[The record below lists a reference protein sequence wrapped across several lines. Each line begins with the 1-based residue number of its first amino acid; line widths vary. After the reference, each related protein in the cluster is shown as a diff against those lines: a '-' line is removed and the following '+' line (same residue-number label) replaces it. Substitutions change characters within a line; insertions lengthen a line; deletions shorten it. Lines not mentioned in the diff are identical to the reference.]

1 MVAAAARHRVQRRPC
16 DLCGRPLDF
25 ARALHPQ
32 PEGGP
37 RRKWAAPFV
46 LDVRSSNSVP
56 PRQAPVRLLEFTTS
70 QPADGNNLASGLDG
84 RADHGQ
90 SRAQTSG
97 HGRAGGARGRSGLP
111 RCGHFGYHGRDKR
124 QGFDACTKT
133 PLGAE
138 FDVFMAWSVDRLGRS
153 LQDLTAFM
161 QELRSPKIN
170 LFLRQQGLDTHDACR
185 QNDVSGAWLISSMRG
200 T

>member
-1 MVAAAARHRVQRRPC
+1 MSAVRTRFPRDEPRPGSSIH
-16 DLCGRPLDF
+16 DIATCGRQQSSFGSRRTSRQRDNQERKL
-25 ARALHPQ
+25 RATA
-32 PEGGP
+32 E
-37 RRKWAAPFV
+37 
-46 LDVRSSNSVP
+46 
-56 PRQAPVRLLEFTTS
+56 
-70 QPADGNNLASGLDG
+70 
-84 RADHGQ
+84 RA
-90 SRAQTSG
+90 G
-97 HGRAGGARGRSGLP
+97 HGVVGGLP

-161 QELRSPKIN
+161 QELRSPKID